1 MSKLRHYNVMTN
13 KIIVVF
19 QLLEYHS
26 CDNLKTNN
34 YFNNVSSNLNF
45 KFSLS
50 LALSLV
56 EIGGEALSCQ
66 PDRGSNPEFKLTSC
80 RLVKLL
86 VNWFRG

>member
-1 MSKLRHYNVMTN
+1 M
-13 KIIVVF
+13 
-19 QLLEYHS
+19 
-26 CDNLKTNN
+26 KTNN
-34 YFNNVSSNLNF
+34 YFNNVSSNPNF

-56 EIGGEALSCQ
+56 EIEGEALSCQ
-66 PDRGSNPEFKLTSC
+66 PEDRGSNPEFKLTSF